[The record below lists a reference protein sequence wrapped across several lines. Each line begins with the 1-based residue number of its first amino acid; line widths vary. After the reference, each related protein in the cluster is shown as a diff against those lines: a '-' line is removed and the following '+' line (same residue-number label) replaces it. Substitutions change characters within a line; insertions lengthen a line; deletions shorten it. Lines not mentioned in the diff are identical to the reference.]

1 MSRCV
6 PPTPPIPALHSLIW
20 RAGGCWG
27 EAGRAR
33 RQGGSLPQRP
43 GEPQPGPLPT
53 DARLPARIHQGPCG
67 QQPPELRL
75 WRVHVNIR
83 RGSDPSTGVLRPPI
97 WGPPALCF
105 WGQELRTPL
114 DPPATC
120 PPRCPQGPGP
130 WNLEDGS
137 RRCTLCPETKGHQLI
152 SQPPCHSFDWTTLGE
167 ERETGPPASH
177 SPPWGW
183 GGRLPA
189 PPHSPAA
196 CSNPC
201 LGLPPAWRM
210 TAAPSWLLPGPSRWL
225 PH

>member
-83 RGSDPSTGVLRPPI
+83 RGSDPSTGAAAPHL
-97 WGPPALCF
+97 GPPALCF

-120 PPRCPQGPGP
+120 PPCCPQGPGP

-137 RRCTLCPETKGHQLI
+137 RHCTLCPETKGHQLI
-152 SQPPCHSFDWTTLGE
+152 SQLPCHSFDWTTLGE
-167 ERETGPPASH
+167 ERETGPPPATAH
-177 SPPWGW
+177 PGVAGEGFLLPHTPQQ
-183 GGRLPA
+183 PA
-189 PPHSPAA
+189 PTPAWG
-196 CSNPC
+196 S
-201 LGLPPAWRM
+201 LPP
-210 TAAPSWLLPGPSRWL
+210 GE
-225 PH
+225 

>member
-6 PPTPPIPALHSLIW
+6 PPTPPTPTPHSLIR

-83 RGSDPSTGVLRPPI
+83 RGSDPSTGAAAPHL
-97 WGPPALCF
+97 GPPALCF

-137 RRCTLCPETKGHQLI
+137 RHCTLCPETKGHQLI
-152 SQPPCHSFDWTTLGE
+152 SQLPCHSFDWTTLGE
-167 ERETGPPASH
+167 ERETGPPPATAH
-177 SPPWGW
+177 PGVAGEGFLLPHTPQQ
-183 GGRLPA
+183 PA
-189 PPHSPAA
+189 PTPAWG
-196 CSNPC
+196 S
-201 LGLPPAWRM
+201 LPP
-210 TAAPSWLLPGPSRWL
+210 GE
-225 PH
+225 

>member
-6 PPTPPIPALHSLIW
+6 PPTPPTPTPHSLIR

-83 RGSDPSTGVLRPPI
+83 RGSDPSTGAAAPHL
-97 WGPPALCF
+97 GPPALCF

-120 PPRCPQGPGP
+120 PPCCPQGPGP

-137 RRCTLCPETKGHQLI
+137 RHCTLCPATKGHQLI
-152 SQPPCHSFDWTTLGE
+152 SQLPCHSFDWTTLGE
-167 ERETGPPASH
+167 ERETGPPPATAH
-177 SPPWGW
+177 PGVAGEGFLLPHTPQQ
-183 GGRLPA
+183 PA
-189 PPHSPAA
+189 PTPAWG
-196 CSNPC
+196 S
-201 LGLPPAWRM
+201 LPP
-210 TAAPSWLLPGPSRWL
+210 GE
-225 PH
+225 

>member
-6 PPTPPIPALHSLIW
+6 PPTPPTPTPHSLIR

-83 RGSDPSTGVLRPPI
+83 RGSDPSTGAAAPHL
-97 WGPPALCF
+97 GPPALCF

-120 PPRCPQGPGP
+120 PPCCPQGPGP

-137 RRCTLCPETKGHQLI
+137 RHCTLCPETKGHQLI
-152 SQPPCHSFDWTTLGE
+152 SQLPCHSFDWTTLGE
-167 ERETGPPASH
+167 ERETGPPPATAH
-177 SPPWGW
+177 PGVAGEGFLLPHTPQQ
-183 GGRLPA
+183 PA
-189 PPHSPAA
+189 PTPAWG
-196 CSNPC
+196 S
-201 LGLPPAWRM
+201 LPP
-210 TAAPSWLLPGPSRWL
+210 GE
-225 PH
+225 

>member
-83 RGSDPSTGVLRPPI
+83 RGSDPSTGAAAPHL
-97 WGPPALCF
+97 GPPALCF

-137 RRCTLCPETKGHQLI
+137 RHCTLCPETKGHQLI
-152 SQPPCHSFDWTTLGE
+152 SQLPCHSFDWTTLGE
-167 ERETGPPASH
+167 ERETGPPPATAH
-177 SPPWGW
+177 PGVAGEGFLLPHTPQQ
-183 GGRLPA
+183 PA
-189 PPHSPAA
+189 PTPAWG
-196 CSNPC
+196 S
-201 LGLPPAWRM
+201 LPP
-210 TAAPSWLLPGPSRWL
+210 GE
-225 PH
+225 

>member
-6 PPTPPIPALHSLIW
+6 PPTPPTPTPHSLIR

-83 RGSDPSTGVLRPPI
+83 RGSDPSTGAAAPHL
-97 WGPPALCF
+97 GPPALCF

-152 SQPPCHSFDWTTLGE
+152 SQLPCHSFDWTTLGE
-167 ERETGPPASH
+167 ERETGPPPATAH
-177 SPPWGW
+177 PGVAGEGFLLPHTPQQ
-183 GGRLPA
+183 PA
-189 PPHSPAA
+189 PTPAWG
-196 CSNPC
+196 S
-201 LGLPPAWRM
+201 LPP
-210 TAAPSWLLPGPSRWL
+210 GE
-225 PH
+225 